1 MRRGSGLTV
10 NQRMPAKPQPKRK
23 ALGRGLAALLPTPPT
38 EAPKPN
44 GSAVEAAEGLR
55 SISVELIDPNPYQP
69 RRVFKPKAL
78 EELARSIR
86 ADGLVQPIIVRNT
99 GSRFSLIV
107 GERRLRAAKLAGL
120 AEIPALVREIDQ
132 DRILEVTLI
141 ENIQRE
147 DLSPIE
153 VAEAL
158 QRMIDE
164 LRLSH
169 EEVASRTG
177 QDRSTITNLL
187 RLLRLPPDVRELI
200 AEGRISGSHARAIA
214 GLDDAEQQRALAEKT
229 VAQGLSV
236 RQVERTVR
244 ALTASG
250 KGKSKHDLDP
260 NVAAALNDLE
270 QRLGTKVRL
279 IGRGK
284 GKGKIEIEYYSAEDL
299 ERIYSMLMG
308 E

>member
-1 MRRGSGLTV
+1 MA
-10 NQRMPAKPQPKRK
+10 AKPQPKRK
-23 ALGRGLAALLPTPPT
+23 ALGRGLGALLPASST

-55 SISVELIDPNPYQP
+55 SISLELIDPNPYQP
-69 RRVFKPKAL
+69 RRVFQPKAL

-86 ADGLVQPIIVRNT
+86 VDGLVQPIVVRGD
-99 GSRFSLIV
+99 GSRFTLIV

-132 DRILEVTLI
+132 DHILEVTLV

-147 DLSPIE
+147 DLNPIE
-153 VAEAL
+153 VASAL
-158 QRMIDE
+158 QRMIDD
-164 LRLSH
+164 LQLSH
-169 EEVASRTG
+169 EEVAARTAK
-177 QDRSTITNLL
+177 DRSTITNLL

-214 GLDDAEQQRALAEKT
+214 GLEDAEQQRGLAEKT

-236 RQVERTVR
+236 RQVERAVR
-244 ALTASG
+244 ALTNTA
-250 KGKSKHDLDP
+250 KGKTNTELDP
-260 NVAAALNDLE
+260 NIAAALNDLE

-279 IGRGK
+279 IGKGR
-284 GKGKIEIEYYSAEDL
+284 GKGKIEIEYYSAQDL
-299 ERIYSMLMG
+299 ERIYSVLMG

>member
-1 MRRGSGLTV
+1 MA
-10 NQRMPAKPQPKRK
+10 AKPQPKRK
-23 ALGRGLAALLPTPPT
+23 ALGRGLGALLPAPST

-55 SISVELIDPNPYQP
+55 SISLDLIDPNPYQP
-69 RRVFKPKAL
+69 RRVFQPKAL

-86 ADGLVQPIIVRNT
+86 VDGLVQPIVVRSD
-99 GSRFSLIV
+99 GSRFTLIV

-132 DRILEVTLI
+132 DHILEVTLV

-147 DLSPIE
+147 DLNPIE
-153 VAEAL
+153 IAAAL
-158 QRMIDE
+158 RRMIDD
-164 LRLSH
+164 LQLSH
-169 EEVASRTG
+169 EEVAARTG
-177 QDRSTITNLL
+177 KDRSTITNLL

-214 GLDDAEQQRALAEKT
+214 GLEDAEQQRGLAEKT

-236 RQVERTVR
+236 RQVERAVR
-244 ALTASG
+244 ALSNTA
-250 KGKSKHDLDP
+250 KGNTNTELDP
-260 NVAAALNDLE
+260 NIAAALNDLE

-279 IGRGK
+279 IGRGR
-284 GKGKIEIEYYSAEDL
+284 GKGKIEIEYYSAHDL
-299 ERIYSMLMG
+299 ERIYSVLMG

>member
-1 MRRGSGLTV
+1 MA
-10 NQRMPAKPQPKRK
+10 AKPQPKRK
-23 ALGRGLAALLPTPPT
+23 ALGRGLGALLPAPST

-55 SISVELIDPNPYQP
+55 SISLDLIDPNPYQP
-69 RRVFKPKAL
+69 RRVFQPKAL

-86 ADGLVQPIIVRNT
+86 VDGLVQPIVVRSD
-99 GSRFSLIV
+99 GSRFTLIV

-132 DRILEVTLI
+132 DHILEVTLV

-147 DLSPIE
+147 DLNPIE
-153 VAEAL
+153 IAAAL
-158 QRMIDE
+158 RRMIDD
-164 LRLSH
+164 LQLSH
-169 EEVASRTG
+169 EEVAARTG
-177 QDRSTITNLL
+177 KDRSTITNLL

-214 GLDDAEQQRALAEKT
+214 GLEDAEQQRGLAEKT

-236 RQVERTVR
+236 RQVERAVR
-244 ALTASG
+244 ALSNTA
-250 KGKSKHDLDP
+250 KGNTNTELDP
-260 NVAAALNDLE
+260 NIAAALNDLE

-279 IGRGK
+279 IGRGR
-284 GKGKIEIEYYSAEDL
+284 GKGKIEIEYYSAQDL
-299 ERIYSMLMG
+299 ERIYSVLMG